1 MGRITMKLPF
11 GLTKRKSAGLAL
23 IAVAL
28 LLVGVLTLIKEDT
41 DKKNVFLCQI
51 VSASPDPDM
60 AKCPAHTSNTSW
72 LLIVGF
78 ALSAIVLAMGLVLL
92 APASSPNIP
101 PSLPKADLS
110 KLDDEEKRIYEAIRL
125 KEGSMYQSDLI
136 TETGFTKVRV
146 TRLLDRLEQKGL
158 VERRRRGMTNLVV
171 LK

>member
-1 MGRITMKLPF
+1 MKLPF

-28 LLVGVLTLIKEDT
+28 LLVGVLTLKKEEKE
-41 DKKNVFLCQI
+41 KKNVFLCQI

>member
-1 MGRITMKLPF
+1 M
-11 GLTKRKSAGLAL
+11 
-23 IAVAL
+23 
-28 LLVGVLTLIKEDT
+28 LTLIKEDI
-41 DKKNVFLCQI
+41 DKRNVFLCQI